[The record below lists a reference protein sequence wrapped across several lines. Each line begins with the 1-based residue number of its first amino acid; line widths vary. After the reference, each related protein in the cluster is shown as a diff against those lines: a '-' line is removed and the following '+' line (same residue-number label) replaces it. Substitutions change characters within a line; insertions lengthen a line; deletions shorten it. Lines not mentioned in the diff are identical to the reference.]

1 LDDGGTRR
9 SHFEAAQKSGFKVKE
24 LEHEDLDPFCDQ
36 WWQWFCELNSG
47 RQSNG
52 MGVNVLSWAELKAWT
67 ELTDNH
73 PTPFEIHVLK
83 LIDIEYVNAQ
93 QTKKGDKG

>member
-1 LDDGGTRR
+1 
-9 SHFEAAQKSGFKVKE
+9 
-24 LEHEDLDPFCDQ
+24 
-36 WWQWFCELNSG
+36 
-47 RQSNG
+47 